1 MAQIP
6 QPLGYTHFYCTFI
19 LPLYFDEDLD
29 SYLKLLKIQHKVNE
43 LVNNNNQIIEWLN
56 ELDAWLQTMLKQYAQ
71 EILNQFLENGDL
83 TIDAIYHADT
93 ETLSFV
99 FGKKGV

>member
-6 QPLGYTHFYCTFI
+6 QPLGYTHFYCAFI

-83 TIDAIYHADT
+83 TINAIYHADT

>member
-6 QPLGYTHFYCTFI
+6 QPRGYTHFYCTFI
-19 LPLYFDEDLD
+19 RPLYFDEDLD

-71 EILNQFLENGDL
+71 KILNQFLENGDL
-83 TIDAIYHADT
+83 TINAIYHADT